1 MASDTETNVK
11 VTYSLPNGLVDEVRS
26 VVREGAAPSYSAFV
40 VDALTEAVRREREK
54 LLAQE
59 FREAAEDP
67 LFMRDLEDT
76 QKGFEHVDAESAK
89 LIP

>member
-1 MASDTETNVK
+1 MPNDTDTTVK
-11 VTYSLPNGLVDEVRS
+11 VTYSLPTGLVDEVRS

-40 VDALTEAVRREREK
+40 ENALRAAVRREREK
-54 LLAQE
+54 QLAQE

-67 LFMRDLEDT
+67 LFMKDLEET
-76 QKGFEHVDAESAK
+76 QKDFEHVDAETAK

>member
-1 MASDTETNVK
+1 MSSDTDTTVK
-11 VTYSLPNGLVDEVRS
+11 VTYSLPNGLVDELRS

-40 VDALTEAVRREREK
+40 EDALRDAVRREREK

-59 FREAAEDP
+59 YREAAGDP
-67 LFMRDLEDT
+67 LFIKDLVDTEDDF
-76 QKGFEHVDAESAK
+76 KHADAESAD

>member
-1 MASDTETNVK
+1 MSREPEPSVK
-11 VTYSLPNGLVDEVRS
+11 VTYSLPGDLVDDVRS

-40 VDALTEAVRREREK
+40 EDALKEAVRREREK
-54 LLAQE
+54 QLAQE

-67 LFMRDLEDT
+67 LFMKDLEDT
-76 QKGFEHVDAESAK
+76 QKDFEHVDAETAR